1 MSRRQGRGSTG
12 TGRPAV
18 VPAGPYEAPPLVRE
32 DVPGTLLVDFH
43 GEDNR
48 KRSYDFSTL
57 PLPGWRPLLA
67 RSFAL
72 RTGYSGDARTL
83 ESARHAWTAV
93 QNWAR
98 FLDTLALPPATPQ
111 HLTRA
116 HVDAYNDRTDAA
128 PRTRHAMMME
138 LRTQFADPQLKGE
151 LPSEAHD
158 AFNRRLRKPEA
169 ASVGG
174 YSSGELERL
183 TAAARADTA
192 RITRRLRDSEDL
204 LRRYREAPDRLG
216 EEDRSRGEMLAAMAA
231 GGVVPELSGRLNV
244 RLPQRVALASQL
256 FMTWRDLAP
265 LFILLMIVTERN
277 GETIKELPVRHRVL
291 EDRAV
296 ELTVVKRRRGTKR
309 WFETVTWEIGPKS
322 RELHTAGG
330 LYLLLLELTA
340 RSRACCDASTAI
352 AIWRDGHRAKVVGRD
367 EHWAPFEQ
375 NLGLGSAMELSGW
388 AAGRPKPVLA
398 DPPPKKKKGT
408 DPPPPRP
415 LRITF
420 NQIKTSA
427 DARRTRQLGG
437 HLPSSAKSNTA
448 QTLYRNYLKADEPT
462 REWAAEVV
470 SEALVD
476 AEQAAA
482 EAHERAIARRGGS
495 PKVLPEATTAQQL
508 QEDGLPPEIARKLA
522 DGQLDTAWTACEDHD
537 HNPETG
543 KPCGDSFL
551 DCFHCG
557 NCLVTPTHL
566 PRLLS
571 LLDSLGTLRHR
582 MSEDDWWKRYG
593 PVWVAIER
601 DILTKFS
608 PAEVARERA
617 KPLPDAMLDLV
628 EAPWEHP

>member
-1 MSRRQGRGSTG
+1 MSRRQGRGSTR
-12 TGRPAV
+12 TGRPAS

-32 DVPGTLLVDFH
+32 DVPGTLLVDFR

-48 KRSYDFSTL
+48 TRTYDFSTL
-57 PLPGWRPLLA
+57 PLPGWQPFLA

-83 ESARHAWTAV
+83 ESSRHAWNAA
-93 QNWAR
+93 QNWVR
-98 FLDTLALPPATPQ
+98 FLDTLASPPATPQ
-111 HLTRA
+111 DLTRE
-116 HVDAYNDRTDAA
+116 HVDAYNDRKDATA
-128 PRTRHAMMME
+128 RTTYSLMLE
-138 LRTQFADPQLKGE
+138 LRTQFADPHLKAE
-151 LPSEAHD
+151 LPPEAHD

-169 ASVGG
+169 SSAGG

-192 RITRRLRDSEDL
+192 QIARRLRGNEDL
-204 LRRYREAPDRLG
+204 LRRFREAPDQLS

-231 GGVVPELSGRLNV
+231 DGVVPDFPGSMHV
-244 RLPQRVALASQL
+244 RLPRRIALASQL
-256 FMTWRDLAP
+256 FLTWRDLAP
-265 LFILLMIVTERN
+265 LVILLMIVTERN
-277 GETIKELPVRHRVL
+277 GETIKELPVRHRLL
-291 EDRAV
+291 ENRAV
-296 ELTVVKRRRGTKR
+296 ELTLVKRRRGTKR
-309 WFETVTWEIGPKS
+309 WFETVTWEIGPKN
-322 RELHTAGG
+322 RELHTPGG

-340 RSRACCDASTAI
+340 RSRAFCDASTAI
-352 AIWRDGHRAKVVGRD
+352 AFWRNGHRKDVVGKD
-367 EHWAPFEQ
+367 EHWAPFEE
-375 NLGLGSAMELSGW
+375 NLGHGTTMKMSSW
-388 AAGRPKPVLA
+388 AAERTKPLLA
-398 DPPPKKKKGT
+398 DPPPAKKGAK
-408 DPPPPRP
+408 PPPPQP

-420 NQIKTSA
+420 NQVKTSI
-427 DARRTRQLGG
+427 DARRTRQMGG

-448 QTLYRNYLKADEPT
+448 QVLFANYLKADEPT

-482 EAHERAIARRGGS
+482 EAHARAVERRGGG
-495 PKVLPEATTAQQL
+495 PKVMPSAATAQQL
-508 QEDGLPPEIARKLA
+508 EEGGLPADTARKLA
-522 DGQLDTAWTACEDHD
+522 DGRLDTAWTACEDHD

-543 KPCGDSFL
+543 APCGDSFL

-557 NCLVTPTHL
+557 NCLVTRTHL

-593 PVWVAIER
+593 SAWVAIRR